1 MKSNYISRHPAP
13 WLTGL
18 LCAVFLAVL
27 GSPAIAGGK
36 RHHSGHGRQTHHYNS
51 HYRGHSHGHRVYS
64 YGYRGHRSYG
74 HSNYGR
80 SRHSSLIIR
89 LLGL

>member
-1 MKSNYISRHPAP
+1 MKSKHTSRSPAL

-36 RHHSGHGRQTHHYNS
+36 RKHSGRGSQAHHYNS
-51 HYRGHSHGHRVYS
+51 HYRGHSYRRPVYS
-64 YGYRGHRSYG
+64 HRYRGHRSYG

-80 SRHSSLIIR
+80 SRHGSIIIP
-89 LLGL
+89 LF